1 MVSTAG
7 LIRQAAPGS
16 IPGRSSRDGS
26 THRCEAVKDV
36 VTSVGIKPAVRV
48 EAHEAPQQ
56 CGASFFI
63 VARYIHTFFDTARVL
78 G

>member
-1 MVSTAG
+1 
-7 LIRQAAPGS
+7 
-16 IPGRSSRDGS
+16 
-26 THRCEAVKDV
+26 V